1 MNNKPLGYET
11 TSFTPDTLESGSRSE
26 KLAELKRS
34 SGTRSRRIQLLI
46 TPQMHDKL
54 RSISEETGASVNE
67 IINKSIESYIRN
79 L

>member
-1 MNNKPLGYET
+1 MNNK
-11 TSFTPDTLESGSRSE
+11 SNAPDIPESGSRSE

-34 SGTRSRRIQLLI
+34 SGSRSRRVQVLI

-54 RSISEETGASVNE
+54 KNISEETGASVNE